1 ECYAA
6 FCKSFHATGEA
17 ANGFPEASADADGEG
32 GQGGAAADGVGAEPG
47 GQGVPGADGD
57 SCSDRDFG
65 DRVLAWLPATAIIL
79 HGVTNP
85 PAVLRAGFCEMDVI
99 E

>member
-1 ECYAA
+1 MEASIESLGRLSACHGLLEECYAA

-47 GQGVPGADGD
+47 GPAPD
-57 SCSDRDFG
+57 SWQKEN
-65 DRVLAWLPATAIIL
+65 A
-79 HGVTNP
+79 
-85 PAVLRAGFCEMDVI
+85 LRRRLGM
-99 E
+99 